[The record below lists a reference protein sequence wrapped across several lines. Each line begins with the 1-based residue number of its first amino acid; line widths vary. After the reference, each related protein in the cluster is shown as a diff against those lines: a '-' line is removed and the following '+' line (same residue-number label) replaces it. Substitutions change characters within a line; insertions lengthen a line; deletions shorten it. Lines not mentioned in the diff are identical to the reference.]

1 MASNFARRRLIR
13 ERLRNSGRRAQSNG
27 GPPRLL
33 QVFLGLVGLG
43 VIAVAV
49 AGGVGFGVYKS
60 YANGLESPDEL
71 IARQPSGGAQIFD
84 RNGTLLYEYVDDR
97 SGLRSP
103 VKLDEMSPWIIAA
116 TISTE
121 DNSFWTNPG
130 VNTKGLVRAG
140 LEALRLRSADAGSS
154 TGGSSITQQLVKNLY
169 IPEKQRYERSYK
181 RKLKET
187 IYAFELSDKYSKN
200 QILEWYLN
208 QIPYGGIYN
217 GVEAASLGYFGKH
230 AKDLTLPEAAMLA
243 GIPACPSCYD
253 PINNPDG
260 ATKRRNEVLRLMQS
274 RNRTEVPAEDG
285 TPLSATRF
293 QINENGDTVDATD
306 QAFYISTLAPLAI
319 VPQRFPVQA
328 PHWVFDYIQPQIEK
342 LYGKEALYRGG
353 LRVTTTLDLNL
364 QAKAQA
370 ALEQWISEF
379 ESTAHGH
386 NGALVAIDPRTSEI
400 LVMVGSRDYF
410 GDTYYEDCNCTLGGR
425 NNNATALNSPG
436 STLKPFTYA
445 AAFEQLGWGPETEIL
460 DTPISFQDGDK
471 VFTPR
476 NPSGDFRGPMSIRNA
491 LGNSMNI
498 PAFKTALYVG
508 VPSLVNE
515 YKKFGMT
522 SLDGRTYGPSV
533 TIGGVDVSL
542 VDVTYAYSVL
552 AANGTMRGVPTT
564 KSFEDPQ
571 NNRKLDPVSILQI
584 TRAIDNSVVF
594 PTTEDHRVKVQE
606 DQVVSPQTAYQ
617 IQNILT
623 DPSAFCI
630 TYGCGALSI
639 GRQWGVKTGTSEPY
653 EESRAIG
660 ETWTYGFTPDLVAGV
675 WAGNTGNEPMYNITS
690 TSISYRALRDFM
702 IEALAQT
709 PPSTFDRPAGMV
721 DIETCTPSGLK
732 ATAACP
738 RKVKNLLPA
747 DTAPKKDDD
756 WWRTVK
762 VDIRDGKIATELTPP
777 QFVQTRSGLVIPSDG
792 LSDFARS
799 QAQEWAKYLNAGTA
813 PTEKSD
819 GQAPV
824 NITSPRE
831 GDQVGKIVTIAG
843 KADSP
848 GFIAYRLE
856 VAQNPPLAWTLINRS
871 ETRQPGGGL
880 GLWNTTGLPN
890 GTYTLRLVL
899 EDKDRGELSTF
910 ITVRIGAA
918 GDPGGT
924 PPRGSATPKPS
935 ATPLFVLP
943 PTPTPVVYNPADGQ

>member
-1 MASNFARRRLIR
+1 
-13 ERLRNSGRRAQSNG
+13 
-27 GPPRLL
+27 
-33 QVFLGLVGLG
+33 
-43 VIAVAV
+43 
-49 AGGVGFGVYKS
+49 
-60 YANGLESPDEL
+60 
-71 IARQPSGGAQIFD
+71 
-84 RNGTLLYEYVDDR
+84 
-97 SGLRSP
+97 
-103 VKLDEMSPWIIAA
+103 VKLEDMSPWIIAA

-130 VNTKGLVRAG
+130 VNTKGLIRAG
-140 LEALRLRSADAGSS
+140 LEAFHLRSADAASS

-169 IPEKQRYERSYK
+169 IPEDQRYERSYK

-187 IYAFELSDKYSKN
+187 VYAFELSDRYSKN

-253 PINNPDG
+253 PINNPEG
-260 ATKRRNEVLRLMQS
+260 AINRRNEVLKLMQS
-274 RNRTEVPAEDG
+274 RSRVEITDEAGEKLPA
-285 TPLSATRF
+285 SRF
-293 QINENGDTVDATD
+293 QVNDNGDTVDATD
-306 QAFYISTLAPLAI
+306 KAFYISTLAPLNI

-353 LRVTTTLDLNL
+353 LRITTTLDLDL
-364 QAKAQA
+364 QNKAQA

-379 ESTAHGH
+379 ETSAHGH
-386 NGALVAIDPRTSEI
+386 NGALVAIDPRTSEV

-410 GDTYYEDCNCTLGGR
+410 GDTYYDDCDCTLGGR

-445 AAFEQLGWGPETEIL
+445 AAFERLGWGPETEIL
-460 DTPISFQDGDK
+460 DTPITYPDGDK
-471 VFTPR
+471 DFTPR
-476 NPSGDFRGPMSIRNA
+476 NPSGDFHGAMSVRNA

-508 VPSLVNE
+508 VPNVVDE

-522 SLDGRTYGPSV
+522 TLDDHTYGPSV
-533 TIGGVDVSL
+533 TLGGVDISL
-542 VDVTYAYSVL
+542 LDVTYGYSVL

-564 KSFEDPQ
+564 NTTDDPEH
-571 NNRKLDPVSILQI
+571 NRKLDPVSILQI
-584 TRAIDNSVVF
+584 TRASDNSVVY

-606 DQVVSPQTAYQ
+606 EQVISPQTAYQ
-617 IQNILT
+617 IQNILS
-623 DPSAFCI
+623 DPNAFCI

-675 WAGNTGNEPMYNITS
+675 WAGNTGNEPMFNITS
-690 TSISYRALRDFM
+690 TSISYRAVRDFM
-702 IEALAQT
+702 IEALADT
-709 PPSTFDRPAGMV
+709 PPSTFERPAGIVEV
-721 DIETCTPSGLK
+721 DTCTPSGLK
-732 ATAACP
+732 ATDACP
-738 RKVKNLLPA
+738 RKVHNLLPA

-777 QFVQTRSGLVIPSDG
+777 QFVQQRSGLVIPSDG
-792 LSDFARS
+792 VTDFARS
-799 QAQEWAKYLNAGTA
+799 QAQEWARFLNAGTA

-819 GQAPV
+819 GQSPVAITAP
-824 NITSPRE
+824 RD
-831 GDQVGKIVTIAG
+831 GDRVSGVVAVSG
-843 KADSP
+843 KADTP
-848 GFIAYRLE
+848 GFTAYRLE
-856 VAQNPPLAWTLINRS
+856 FAQNPPLAWTLINRS

-880 GLWNTTGLPN
+880 GFWNTAGLPD
-890 GTYTLRLVL
+890 GTYTVRLVL

-910 ITVRIGAA
+910 ITVRIGSGAS
-918 GDPGGT
+918 T
-924 PPRGSATPKPS
+924 PVTGPRGAPTPKPS
-935 ATPLFVLP
+935 PTPRFILP
-943 PTPTPVVYNPADGQ
+943 PTPTPDIYNPIEDQ